1 MGSSA
6 NNLKRMKQ
14 QGKEFQFWRWTKD
27 SGKGNFVPKKQR
39 GPKRKQSVPQLLG
52 STPNLRKIGFQPQM
66 PSVGAT
72 ELSQPS

>member
-1 MGSSA
+1 VSSTK
-6 NNLKRMKQ
+6 NNLKRMQ
-14 QGKEFQFWRWTKD
+14 QKGREHQWYRWTKD
-27 SGKGNFVPKKQR
+27 SKDALVKKR
-39 GPKRKQSVPQLLG
+39 KHLKRKQTSPQLVG

>member
-27 SGKGNFVPKKQR
+27 SKDALVKKR
-39 GPKRKQSVPQLLG
+39 KHLKRKQASPQLLG

>member
-1 MGSSA
+1 M
-6 NNLKRMKQ
+6 Q
-14 QGKEFQFWRWTKD
+14 QKGREHQWYRWDKN
-27 SGKGNFVPKKQR
+27 SGKGNFVPRKQR
-39 GPKRKQSVPQLLG
+39 GPKRKQSTPQLVG